1 MSLKDSAQKKYKKL
15 LIDNP
20 QDQSVISEI
29 PIEILGMILIKLP
42 HQTFKQIVTRTS
54 RQTLAN
60 AVAFLQSDKAAH
72 FIRQINNIDPD
83 LKNDIFS
90 LLKPEQQAQIEKLL
104 KYSTEEVGAYMQLEI
119 LTATPKETI
128 DDVKEKIKIFET
140 ENSNLTFIE
149 LFITT
154 LKNHLINTIQLSDL
168 LFYENHETI
177 QSIINN
183 TAHAVKPFSINE
195 HAPINKVVRLFEE
208 FDLSTIAVVDNKG
221 KLLGRILF
229 DDIYAFIRS
238 EEEKQA
244 LTMSGTHLQAEEN
257 FATAQRTRLE
267 WIFINLVAILLAA
280 MVVNHFKGSIEQIV
294 ALAVLMPVVAALG
307 GNVGNQAVTVTVR
320 RLALG
325 EINYTTAL
333 MIISKEVRIGIVNG
347 LIIGLVVGILA
358 YFWFHQPMLGVVVG
372 LAIMINLSMAGLIG
386 SALPIIFKHFRIDPA
401 IASPLL
407 LTTATDAMGFFI
419 FLGLATY
426 MLL

>member
-1 MSLKDSAQKKYKKL
+1 MPLKDSAQKKYKQL
-15 LIDNP
+15 LIDIP
-20 QDQSVISEI
+20 QDQSIISKI

-42 HQTFKQIVTRTS
+42 QQTFKQIVTQTS
-54 RQTLAN
+54 KQTLAN
-60 AVAFLQSDKAAH
+60 AVAFLQSDKAAY
-72 FIRQINNIDPD
+72 FMRQINTIDPN

-90 LLKPEQQAQIEKLL
+90 LLKVEQQAQIEKLL
-104 KYSTEEVGAYMQLEI
+104 KYSINEIGAYMQLEI
-119 LTATPKETI
+119 LTASPKETM
-128 DDVKEKIKIFET
+128 DDIKEKIKTFET

-154 LKNHLINTIQLSDL
+154 EKNHLIKTIKLSDV
-168 LFYENHETI
+168 LFYENNETI

-183 TAHAVKPFSINE
+183 TTHAIKPFSINE
-195 HAPINKVVRLFEE
+195 HAPISKVVHLFEE

-238 EEEKQA
+238 EEEQQA
-244 LTMSGTHLQAEEN
+244 LTMSGTHHQAEKN
-257 FATAQRTRLE
+257 FNTAQRTRLE
-267 WIFINLVAILLAA
+267 WIFINLVAILFAA

-320 RLALG
+320 RIALG

-333 MIISKEVRIGIVNG
+333 TIISKEVRIGIVNG
-347 LIIGLVVGILA
+347 LIVGLVVGILA
-358 YFWFHQPMLGVVVG
+358 YFWFSQAMLGVVVG
-372 LAIMINLSMAGLIG
+372 LAIIINLSMAGLIG
-386 SALPIIFKHFRIDPA
+386 SVLPIIFKHFKVDPA

-419 FLGLATY
+419 FLSLATLI
-426 MLL
+426 LL